1 MAQLAY
7 LDVFIVLDK
16 LLVIVGD
23 MELVGVWV
31 GLVGLEKGLDGLGAV
46 LVVHARVQLFLVI
59 LLLRSRL
66 GRGGGGLCSLFLCNL
81 AGLLAL
87 LELVLGDLTQ
97 VQSVST

>member
-1 MAQLAY
+1 MAQVAY

-46 LVVHARVQLFLVI
+46 LVVHARVELFLVI

-66 GRGGGGLCSLFLCNL
+66 GRGGGGLRSLFLCNL